1 MLVFIDE
8 SGDPGFLVE
17 QGSTPV
23 FVVAMVIFE
32 DGAAARATEAV
43 IRDAM
48 AALRVRPEFKF
59 NKSSHAVRDG
69 FFQAVR
75 GCPFAVRA
83 IVVRKDII
91 RSAFLRTNKRDFYRY
106 FVRQVMTHDGGVL
119 ANARIVIDGSGDRA
133 FRRMLATQ
141 LRRHVGSGKLKGIT
155 FAKSHGDPLV
165 QLADMCAGA
174 IARSYRPDRTDRA
187 RWRRMLRPRIDDI
200 WDFR

>member
-17 QGSTPV
+17 RGSTPV

-32 DGAAARATEAV
+32 DGAAARATEGV

-48 AALRVRPEFKF
+48 VALRVRPEFKF

-75 GCPFAVRA
+75 NCPFVVRA

-91 RSAFLRTNKRDFYRY
+91 RSSFLRTNKRDFYRY
-106 FVRQVMTHDGGVL
+106 FVRQVMTHDDGVL

-141 LRRHVGSGKLKGIT
+141 LRRHVGSGKLKGIK

-174 IARSYRPDRTDRA
+174 IARSYRPDREHRS
-187 RWRRMLRPRIDDI
+187 RWRRMLGPRIDDV

>member
-32 DGAAARATEAV
+32 DGDAARATERV
-43 IRDAM
+43 IRDTM
-48 AALRVRPEFKF
+48 TTLRVEPEFKF
-59 NKSSHAVRDG
+59 NKSRRVVRDAFFLAVRN
-69 FFQAVR
+69 
-75 GCPFAVRA
+75 CPFAVRA

-91 RSAFLRTNKRDFYRY
+91 RSSFLRTNKRDFYRY
-106 FVRQVMTHDGGVL
+106 FVRQVMANDDGTL
-119 ANARIVIDGSGDRA
+119 ANASIVIDGSGDRA

-141 LRRHVGSGKLKGIT
+141 LRRQVGSTKLKGIK
-155 FAKSHGDPLV
+155 FAKSHSDPLV

-174 IARSYRPDRTDRA
+174 IARSYRTDRKDRS
-187 RWRRMLRPRIDDI
+187 RWRQMLGPRIDDV